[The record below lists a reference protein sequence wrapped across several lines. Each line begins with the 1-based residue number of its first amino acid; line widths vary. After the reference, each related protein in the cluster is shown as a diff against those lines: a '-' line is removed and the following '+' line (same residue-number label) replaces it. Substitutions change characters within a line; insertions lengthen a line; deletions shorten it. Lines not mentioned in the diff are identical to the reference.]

1 MNTKKKIIQIIDRIV
16 NWLIALC
23 FLPILLYGM
32 YAMWDSY
39 QINQQADAS
48 VYETYKPTA
57 KDSLSF
63 AELQKI
69 NPEVFGWLTVD
80 KTHIDYPL
88 VQAEDNAKYVNTDVM
103 GEFSLAGSIFLDCN
117 NKKDFSDI
125 NNIIYGHHMAKDAMF
140 GELEYFEE
148 PEYFEEHSYG
158 KLYYEGKWH
167 KVDFFAFV
175 HADAYDNVFYN
186 TSPND
191 RSVYLDYVKEHAKFL
206 KKISFDDNERYVTL
220 STCTSDSTNG
230 RHLLIG
236 RILENA
242 AEEKGEPQYEEE

>member
-63 AELQKI
+63 AELQKN